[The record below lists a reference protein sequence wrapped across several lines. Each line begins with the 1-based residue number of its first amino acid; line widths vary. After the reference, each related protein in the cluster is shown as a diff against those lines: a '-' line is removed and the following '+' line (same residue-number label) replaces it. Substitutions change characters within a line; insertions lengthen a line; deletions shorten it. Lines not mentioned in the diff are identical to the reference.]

1 MSRHLVVHVLPGSR
15 MNLFPLGHQV
25 DGAAVCTPQGRTN
38 LVDPDIRRYTGYR
51 RGGVKRC
58 AEVRLNSRNSSW
70 PPPSPV
76 DPASVL
82 TRALQ
87 SPRRFLRSQCCF
99 SCRRPR
105 QPGAR
110 MDGDRSTGLG
120 TATVSCPA
128 MSRPKSLNGGELAPA
143 VQPSGTAAPD
153 FTAGAGMGAASD
165 LAGRR
170 ARSDHIGIAGSSRG
184 VAPWNE

>member
-1 MSRHLVVHVLPGSR
+1 
-15 MNLFPLGHQV
+15 LGHQV

-38 LVDPDIRRYTGYR
+38 LVDPDIRLYAGYR
-51 RGGVKRC
+51 REGVKRC
-58 AEVRLNSRNSSW
+58 AKVRLNSRIGPR

-76 DPASVL
+76 DSASVL

-87 SPRRFLRSQCCF
+87 SPWWFLRSRRCF
-99 SCRRPR
+99 SFRRPR

-110 MDGDRSTGLG
+110 MDGGRSTVLG

-128 MSRPKSLNGGELAPA
+128 MNRPKSLNGGELVPA
-143 VQPSGTAAPD
+143 VRPSGTAARD
-153 FTAGAGMGAASD
+153 FTAGAGMGADSD

-170 ARSDHIGIAGSSRG
+170 ARSDHTGTAGRSRGG